1 MFWCPMTDEIICK
14 LQMREA
20 NANGS
25 FEQQAISS
33 PSRVYHAN
41 NKRKQNNKKIK
52 RKQSNVKQKV
62 NLDLNKAKQILK

>member
-33 PSRVYHAN
+33 LSRVYHAN
-41 NKRKQNNKKIK
+41 NKRKQNNKKITNE
-52 RKQSNVKQKV
+52 SNQK
-62 NLDLNKAKQILK
+62 

>member
-1 MFWCPMTDEIICK
+1 MFWRPMSDEIISK

-33 PSRVYHAN
+33 LSRVYHAN
-41 NKRKQNNKKIK
+41 NKRKQNNKKITNE
-52 RKQSNVKQKV
+52 SNQT
-62 NLDLNKAKQILK
+62 

>member
-1 MFWCPMTDEIICK
+1 
-14 LQMREA
+14 MREA

-33 PSRVYHAN
+33 LSRVYHAN

-52 RKQSNVKQKV
+52 RKQSNVKQNV
-62 NLDLNKAKQILK
+62 NLDLNKARQESNTIRK